1 MIIKWEVGIDKEPAD
16 PGLIVSS
23 TPFVSDNVIN
33 ITNPRFSKS
42 DIKELKWLHTVH
54 RSDIA
59 QDNYPDLPLAD
70 HTSNGFVNNPGLLKE
85 NEFYP
90 LDPMNCWTHDPESD
104 PKLAYCSIILHE
116 EDDPMLYKIVKHGM
130 NHIQKLYQ
138 YETQRG
144 PSSLA
149 RNSLIDSTHA
159 SDLVINW
166 NQELNN
172 EEFFDLG
179 DLTII
184 ACGEIAHIKGQ
195 SHMKDIE
202 NVEVYVCKLNLKYN
216 EEHFIRLLQVEDIL
230 FSGLQWEFFA
240 HDLRLG
246 PYSSLDITKRFKR
259 RATPYSLDYNLLWL
273 DREIFVDLLQ
283 FRSLIIGKNGV
294 DRFSESQEKSDDTL
308 RLLGSMTECETR
320 SDLDPVPSGKDED
333 FYMSDTE
340 ISRIFG
346 LDVSTKS
353 SLSVDDSC
361 YSRRVSRT
369 ETQQTTPEKT
379 YLHNDGMTNTCNNT
393 R

>member
-16 PGLIVSS
+16 PGLVTSS
-23 TPFVSDNVIN
+23 TPLVSDNVIN

-54 RSDIA
+54 RSHIE

-70 HTSNGFVNNPGLLKE
+70 HRSNGFVNNPGLLQE

-90 LDPMNCWTHDPESD
+90 LDPMNCWTHDPESES
-104 PKLAYCSIILHE
+104 KLAYCSIILHE

-138 YETQRG
+138 YEAQRG
-144 PSSLA
+144 PSALA
-149 RNSLIDSTHA
+149 RNSLVGSTHA

-184 ACGEIAHIKGQ
+184 ACGEITHINGQ

-246 PYSSLDITKRFKR
+246 PYSSLDLAKRFKR

-283 FRSLIIGKNGV
+283 FKSLIIGKNGGSH
-294 DRFSESQEKSDDTL
+294 FSESQEKSDDTL
-308 RLLGSMTECETR
+308 RLLGSMTECETQ
-320 SDLDPVPSGKDED
+320 SDLDHVPLGKDEE

-379 YLHNDGMTNTCNNT
+379 FLHNDGITNTCNNA